1 LHKRLNSLTWIEQAF
16 KKKPWGGIMTPK
28 LAALAGAFRRLVPVL
43 IVTPLWSVPAAAQ
56 EWPAKPIRAIVPLTA
71 GSATDMIGR
80 TVLDQLSHQ
89 LGQPI
94 VVENRPGAGNTI
106 GMATAARSDPDGYT
120 LLINSSSHTIVPATY
135 GNLPF
140 DTLRD
145 FTPVIPLG
153 NMPTVLVVSPSK
165 GYKSV
170 TDFVAAA
177 KAKPGLMNYSTAGAG
192 NFSHFASEVF
202 RLAAGFQAVHV
213 PSKGAPEALTEV
225 LADRVDFFFSPLI
238 VALPFLKDGRLQA
251 LAVSGSQRAAALP
264 AVPTTVEAGF
274 PNSEYN
280 FWVGMFAPSKT
291 PSPILD
297 KLYRET
303 LNALQHPAVREKL
316 AKLGVD
322 PMILSAPAFQQL
334 VRGEVAINRK
344 IAAGAGVKAN

>member
-1 LHKRLNSLTWIEQAF
+1 MMRNWAAGIRTSAIRVGRGTTRGARSLVAAMAF
-16 KKKPWGGIMTPK
+16 T
-28 LAALAGAFRRLVPVL
+28 ALCVSTAV
-43 IVTPLWSVPAAAQ
+43 AQ
-56 EWPAKPIRAIVPLTA
+56 DWPTKAIRAIVPLTA

-80 TVLDQLSHQ
+80 TVLDQLSQQ

-94 VVENRPGAGNTI
+94 VMENRPGAGNTI
-106 GMATAARSDPDGYT
+106 GMATAARSDADGYT

-145 FTPVIPLG
+145 FMPVIPLG

-165 GYKSV
+165 GYKNLA
-170 TDFVAAA
+170 DFVAAA

-202 RLAAGFQAVHV
+202 RRAGGFQAVHV
-213 PSKGAPEALTEV
+213 PSKGAPEALMEV
-225 LADRVDFFFSPLI
+225 LADRVDFFFAPLI

-264 AVPTTVEAGF
+264 NVPTTVEAGF
-274 PNSEYN
+274 PDSEYN
-280 FWVGMFAPSKT
+280 FWVGMFAPAKT

-297 KLYRET
+297 KLYAET
-303 LNALQHPAVREKL
+303 RKALESPAVQEKL
-316 AKLGVD
+316 ARLGAD
-322 PMILSAPAFQQL
+322 PMILTTSAFEKL
-334 VRGEVAINRK
+334 VQAEVSTNMK
-344 IAAGAGVKAN
+344 IAAAAGVKAN

>member
-1 LHKRLNSLTWIEQAF
+1 MQPR
-16 KKKPWGGIMTPK
+16 
-28 LAALAGAFRRLVPVL
+28 LAAIAGALRRLLPVL
-43 IVTPLWSVPAAAQ
+43 LAASLAPAALAQ
-56 EWPAKPIRAIVPLTA
+56 EWPTKAIRAIVPLTA
-71 GSATDMIGR
+71 GSATDLTGR
-80 TVLDQLSHQ
+80 TVLDQLSAQ

-120 LLINSSSHTIVPATY
+120 ILINSSSHTIVPATY
-135 GNLPF
+135 GNLTF

-145 FTPVIPLG
+145 FTPIIPLG

-165 GYKSV
+165 GYR
-170 TDFVAAA
+170 TLADFVGAA
-177 KAKPGLMNYSTAGAG
+177 KAKSELMNYSTAGAG

-213 PSKGAPEALTEV
+213 PSRGAPEAITEV
-225 LADRVDFFFSPLI
+225 LAGRVDFFFSPLI

-251 LAVSGSQRAAALP
+251 LAVSGSRRAAALP
-264 AVPTTVEAGF
+264 DVPTTAEAGF
-274 PNSEYN
+274 SNSEYN

-291 PSPILD
+291 PAPILD

-303 LNALQHPAVREKL
+303 LKALQNPAVQERL

-322 PMILSAPAFQQL
+322 PMILSASAFATL
-334 VRGEVAINRK
+334 VQAEVAINTK
-344 IAAGAGVKAN
+344 IATAAGVKAN

>member
-1 LHKRLNSLTWIEQAF
+1 ME
-16 KKKPWGGIMTPK
+16 PG
-28 LAALAGAFRRLVPVL
+28 LAALAGVFRHLVPVL
-43 IVTPLWSVPAAAQ
+43 IVTSLCSGVAVAQ
-56 EWPAKPIRAIVPLTA
+56 DWPTRAIRAIVPLTA

-80 TVLDQLSHQ
+80 TVLDQLSQQ

-106 GMATAARSDPDGYT
+106 GMAIAARSDADGYT

-165 GYKSV
+165 GYKNLA
-170 TDFVAAA
+170 DFVAAA

-192 NFSHFASEVF
+192 NFSHFASEVL

-213 PSKGAPEALTEV
+213 PSKGAPEALMEV
-225 LADRVDFFFSPLI
+225 LADRVDFFFAPLI

-264 AVPTTVEAGF
+264 DVPTTVEAGF

-297 KLYRET
+297 KLYAET
-303 LNALQHPAVREKL
+303 RKALQSLAVQEKL
-316 AKLGVD
+316 ARLGAD
-322 PMILSAPAFQQL
+322 PMILTTSAFEKL
-334 VRGEVAINRK
+334 VQSEVAINTK
-344 IAAGAGVKAN
+344 IATAAGVKAN

>member
-1 LHKRLNSLTWIEQAF
+1 MQPR
-16 KKKPWGGIMTPK
+16 
-28 LAALAGAFRRLVPVL
+28 LAAIEGALRRLLPVL
-43 IVTPLWSVPAAAQ
+43 LVASLAPAALAQ
-56 EWPAKPIRAIVPLTA
+56 EWPTKAIRAIVPLTA
-71 GSATDMIGR
+71 GSATDLTGR
-80 TVLDQLSHQ
+80 TVLDQLSAQ

-120 LLINSSSHTIVPATY
+120 ILVNSSSHTIVPATY
-135 GNLPF
+135 GNLTF

-145 FTPVIPLG
+145 FTPIIPLG

-165 GYKSV
+165 GYR
-170 TDFVAAA
+170 TLADFVAAA
-177 KAKPGLMNYSTAGAG
+177 KAKPELMNYSTAGAG

-213 PSKGAPEALTEV
+213 PSRGAPEAITEV
-225 LADRVDFFFSPLI
+225 LAGRVDFFFSPLI

-251 LAVSGSQRAAALP
+251 LAVSGSRRAAALP
-264 AVPTTVEAGF
+264 DVPTTAEAGF
-274 PNSEYN
+274 SNSEYN

-291 PSPILD
+291 PAPILD

-303 LNALQHPAVREKL
+303 LKALQNPAVQERL

-322 PMILSAPAFQQL
+322 PMILSASAFATL
-334 VRGEVAINRK
+334 VQAEVAINTK
-344 IAAGAGVKAN
+344 IATAAGVKAN

>member
-1 LHKRLNSLTWIEQAF
+1 MTRNRST
-16 KKKPWGGIMTPK
+16 GIRTSAIRVDQRAARATCGVV
-28 LAALAGAFRRLVPVL
+28 AALVL
-43 IVTPLWSVPAAAQ
+43 TALGVSGAAAQ
-56 EWPAKPIRAIVPLTA
+56 DWPTKPIRAIVPLTA

-80 TVLDQLSHQ
+80 TVLDQLSQQ

-106 GMATAARSDPDGYT
+106 GMATAARSDADGYT
-120 LLINSSSHTIVPATY
+120 VLINSSSHTIVPATY

-153 NMPTVLVVSPSK
+153 NMPTVLVVSPSR
-165 GYKSV
+165 GYKNV
-170 TDFVAAA
+170 ADLVAAA
-177 KAKPGLMNYSTAGAG
+177 KAKPGSMNYSTAGAG

-202 RLAAGFQAVHV
+202 RRAAGFQAVHV

-225 LADRVDFFFSPLI
+225 LADRVDFFFAPLI

-264 AVPTTVEAGF
+264 DVPTTVEAGF
-274 PNSEYN
+274 RNSEFN

-297 KLYRET
+297 KLYAET
-303 LNALQHPAVREKL
+303 RKALQNPAVQEKL
-316 AKLGVD
+316 ARLGAD
-322 PMILSAPAFQQL
+322 PMILTTPEFEKL
-334 VRGEVAINRK
+334 VQAEVAINTK
-344 IAAGAGVKAN
+344 IAANSGVKAN

>member
-1 LHKRLNSLTWIEQAF
+1 MQPR
-16 KKKPWGGIMTPK
+16 
-28 LAALAGAFRRLVPVL
+28 LAAIEGALRRLLPVL
-43 IVTPLWSVPAAAQ
+43 LVASLAPAALAQ
-56 EWPAKPIRAIVPLTA
+56 EWPTKAIRAIVPLTA
-71 GSATDMIGR
+71 GSATDLTGR
-80 TVLDQLSHQ
+80 TVLDQLSAQ

-120 LLINSSSHTIVPATY
+120 ILVNSSSHTIVPATY
-135 GNLPF
+135 GNLTF

-145 FTPVIPLG
+145 FTPIIPLG

-165 GYKSV
+165 GYR
-170 TDFVAAA
+170 TLADFVAAA
-177 KAKPGLMNYSTAGAG
+177 KAKPESMNYSTAGAG

-213 PSKGAPEALTEV
+213 PSRGAPDAITEV
-225 LADRVDFFFSPLI
+225 LAGRVDFFFSPLI

-251 LAVSGSQRAAALP
+251 LAVSGSRRAAALP
-264 AVPTTVEAGF
+264 DVPTTAEAGF
-274 PNSEYN
+274 SNSEYN

-291 PSPILD
+291 PAPILD

-303 LNALQHPAVREKL
+303 LKALQNPAVQERL

-322 PMILSAPAFQQL
+322 PMILSASAFATL
-334 VRGEVAINRK
+334 VQAEVAINTK
-344 IAAGAGVKAN
+344 IATAAGVKAN

>member
-1 LHKRLNSLTWIEQAF
+1 MQPR
-16 KKKPWGGIMTPK
+16 
-28 LAALAGAFRRLVPVL
+28 LAAIAGASRRLLPVL
-43 IVTPLWSVPAAAQ
+43 LVASLAPAALAQ
-56 EWPAKPIRAIVPLTA
+56 EWPTKAIRAIVPLTA
-71 GSATDMIGR
+71 GSATDLTGR
-80 TVLDQLSHQ
+80 TVLDQLSAQ

-120 LLINSSSHTIVPATY
+120 ILVNSSSHTIVPATY
-135 GNLPF
+135 GNLTF

-145 FTPVIPLG
+145 FTPIIPLG

-165 GYKSV
+165 GYR
-170 TDFVAAA
+170 TLADFVAAA
-177 KAKPGLMNYSTAGAG
+177 KAKPESMNYSTAGAG

-213 PSKGAPEALTEV
+213 PSRGAPEAITEV
-225 LADRVDFFFSPLI
+225 LAGRVDFFFSPLI

-251 LAVSGSQRAAALP
+251 LAVSGSRRAAALP
-264 AVPTTVEAGF
+264 DVPTTAEAGF
-274 PNSEYN
+274 SNSEYN

-291 PSPILD
+291 PAPILD

-303 LNALQHPAVREKL
+303 LKALQNPAVQERL

-322 PMILSAPAFQQL
+322 PMILSASAFATL
-334 VRGEVAINRK
+334 VQAEVAINTK
-344 IAAGAGVKAN
+344 IATAAGVKAN